1 MAGGPAGVRRA
12 RTEGRGGFRVRRL
25 RAPPLAPFRRL
36 APRFARN
43 DGLWPGTGRFGGARP
58 NPRCWGPRLPR
69 PCHFPAIRSSYSG
82 LFNGLRAIQIKKRC
96 SPFSLLL
103 LRSPPRPAGRKRR
116 ERNDFDRADT
126 RPSPPGRR
134 PENKYRTTVALSR
147 NSRSFCRR
155 GSTPLPLQLRNECL
169 APRASK
175 AALCASNAKNLFPSL

>member
-1 MAGGPAGVRRA
+1 M
-12 RTEGRGGFRVRRL
+12 T
-25 RAPPLAPFRRL
+25 
-36 APRFARN
+36 
-43 DGLWPGTGRFGGARP
+43 GLWPGTGRFGGARP

-155 GSTPLPLQLRNECL
+155 GSTPLPLQLCGGGL
-169 APRASK
+169 APRFKSDGPVTMIEPSNRATRLGLCPACSRRRRDQRGHRDFRQAFP
-175 AALCASNAKNLFPSL
+175 AADHCVSRRLPRSFR